1 MSGALVQSGRRAAV
15 RAVCGGCDGADIGSE
30 DLLRPSFLGAFV
42 NQAMLSTT
50 PRRTNRPLTALAT
63 RLTLIHEE
71 GRTGRCPRV
80 LTDER

>member
-1 MSGALVQSGRRAAV
+1 MVTRSAWYPESAADQSA
-15 RAVCGGCDGADIGSE
+15 
-30 DLLRPSFLGAFV
+30 
-42 NQAMLSTT
+42 
-50 PRRTNRPLTALAT
+50 LTALAT

>member
-1 MSGALVQSGRRAAV
+1 MVLVCLVLGLDAGEAVDAAV
-15 RAVCGGCDGADIGSE
+15 AKPVA
-30 DLLRPSFLGAFV
+30 GAFEG
-42 NQAMLSTT
+42 AH
-50 PRRTNRPLTALAT
+50 RPLIALAT

>member
-1 MSGALVQSGRRAAV
+1 MSETTCRVAGATSAV
-15 RAVCGGCDGADIGSE
+15 EAIG
-30 DLLRPSFLGAFV
+30 
-42 NQAMLSTT
+42 N
-50 PRRTNRPLTALAT
+50 PRRTNRPLTALGT